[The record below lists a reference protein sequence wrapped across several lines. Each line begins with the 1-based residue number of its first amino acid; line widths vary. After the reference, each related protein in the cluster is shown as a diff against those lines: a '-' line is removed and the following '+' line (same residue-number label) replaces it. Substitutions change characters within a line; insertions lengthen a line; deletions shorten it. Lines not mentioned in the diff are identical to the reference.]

1 MKKMT
6 TFLMIFLL
14 LGTVMSCQKQ
24 EEGPEGLQDLPLK
37 SAELIDADNQFGLE
51 LFRKVT
57 DKAEANANTMISP
70 LSISLALTMTYNGA
84 AGETKSE
91 MEKTMKLH
99 GLTTEEIN
107 AAHRAL
113 VNALR
118 SADPSVQ
125 LEIANAIYYD
135 QMLRVREE
143 FVTVNKQY
151 YDAEV
156 TALNFADQASLLTIN
171 GWVSEKTRGKIP
183 TILEHLDSDLVMM
196 LLNAVYFNGIW
207 KTPFD
212 EEGTHLRPFRFGNG
226 TTGEVETMSM
236 EGALEYTTNDLFSA
250 VHFPYGKEGFRMTV
264 ILPHENR
271 STGEVIKAMDRD
283 AWRTW
288 MQGFRM
294 EENVEVSLPRFKFDW
309 KMTLNDLLSSMGMT
323 KAFVPHA
330 ADFSG
335 MTGNRDLYIGFVIHK
350 TYVDVNEKGT
360 EAAAVTAVG
369 MFTTSMPVEPP
380 AKIRFTVDR
389 PFLFTI
395 TEKSTGAIL
404 FIGEINAPAY
414 K

>member
-1 MKKMT
+1 MT
-6 TFLMIFLL
+6 TILMIFLL
-14 LGTVMSCQKQ
+14 LGTVMSCQRQ
-24 EEGPEGLQDLPLK
+24 EEGPDGLQDLPLK

-57 DKAEANANTMISP
+57 DKAAANANTMISP

-91 MEKTMKLH
+91 MEKTMNLH
-99 GLTTEEIN
+99 GLTTGEIN

-135 QMLRVREE
+135 HMLRVREE

-156 TALNFADQASLLTIN
+156 TALDFADQASLLTIN

-183 TILEHLDSDLVMM
+183 TIIDQLDSDLVMM

-212 EEGTHLRPFRFGNG
+212 EEGTHLKPFRFGNG
-226 TTGEVETMSM
+226 TSGQVETMSM
-236 EGALEYTTNDLFSA
+236 VGALEYTTNDLFSA

-264 ILPHENR
+264 ILPHENK
-271 STGEVIKAMDRD
+271 STGEVIGAMDGD

-294 EENVEVSLPRFKFDW
+294 EGDVEVSLPRFKFEW
-309 KMTLNDLLSSMGMT
+309 KMTLNDLLSSMGMA
-323 KAFVPHA
+323 KAFVPYA

-335 MTGNRDLYIGFVIHK
+335 MTGNRDLYIGYVIHK

-380 AKIRFTVDR
+380 GKIRFTVNR

-414 K
+414 N

>member
-24 EEGPEGLQDLPLK
+24 EEVPEGLQDLPLK

-212 EEGTHLRPFRFGNG
+212 EEGTHLRPFRYGNG

>member
-1 MKKMT
+1 MKEMT
-6 TFLMIFLL
+6 TILMIFLL

-24 EEGPEGLQDLPLK
+24 EQGPDSLEDLPMK

-57 DKAEANANTMISP
+57 DKAAANANTMISP

-91 MEKTMKLH
+91 MEKTMNLH
-99 GLTTEEIN
+99 GLTTGEIN

-118 SADPSVQ
+118 TADPSVQ

-135 QMLRVREE
+135 QMLKVREE

-156 TALNFADQASLLTIN
+156 TALDFADQASLLTIN

-183 TILEHLDSDLVMM
+183 TIVDQLDSDLVMM

-207 KTPFD
+207 KTPFK
-212 EEGTHLRPFRFGNG
+212 EEGTHMKPFRFGNG

-236 EGALEYTTNDLFSA
+236 EGALEYTSNELFSA

-264 ILPHENR
+264 ILPHESR
-271 STGEVIKAMDRD
+271 STGEVIGAMDKD

-288 MQGFRM
+288 MQDFRT
-294 EENVEVSLPRFKFDW
+294 EEDVEVSLPRFKFEW
-309 KMTLNDLLSSMGMT
+309 KMTLNDLLSSMGMA
-323 KAFVPHA
+323 KAFVPYA

-335 MTGNRDLYIGFVIHK
+335 MTGNRDLFIGYVIHK

-380 AKIRFTVDR
+380 GKIRFTVDR

>member
-6 TFLMIFLL
+6 TILMIFLL
-14 LGTVMSCQKQ
+14 LGTVMSCQRQ
-24 EEGPEGLQDLPLK
+24 EEGPDGLQDLPLK

-57 DKAEANANTMISP
+57 DKAAANANTMISP

-91 MEKTMKLH
+91 MEKTMNLH
-99 GLTTEEIN
+99 GLTTGEIN

-135 QMLRVREE
+135 HMLRVREE

-156 TALNFADQASLLTIN
+156 TALDFADQASLLTIN

-183 TILEHLDSDLVMM
+183 TIIDQLDSDLVMM

-212 EEGTHLRPFRFGNG
+212 EEGTHLKSFRFGNG
-226 TTGEVETMSM
+226 TSGQVETMSM
-236 EGALEYTTNDLFSA
+236 VGALEYTTNDLFSA

-264 ILPHENR
+264 ILPHENK
-271 STGEVIKAMDRD
+271 STGEVIGAMDGD

-294 EENVEVSLPRFKFDW
+294 EGDVEVSLPRFKFEW
-309 KMTLNDLLSSMGMT
+309 KMTLNDLLSSMGMA
-323 KAFVPHA
+323 KAFVPYA

-335 MTGNRDLYIGFVIHK
+335 MTGNRDLYIGYVIHK

-380 AKIRFTVDR
+380 GKIRFTVNR

-414 K
+414 N

>member
-212 EEGTHLRPFRFGNG
+212 EEGTHLRPFRYGNG

>member
-6 TFLMIFLL
+6 TILMIFLL
-14 LGTVMSCQKQ
+14 LGTVMSCQRQ
-24 EEGPEGLQDLPLK
+24 EEGPDGLQDLPLK

-57 DKAEANANTMISP
+57 DKAAANANTMISP

-91 MEKTMKLH
+91 MEKTMNLH
-99 GLTTEEIN
+99 GLTTGEIN

-135 QMLRVREE
+135 HMLRVREE

-156 TALNFADQASLLTIN
+156 TALDFADQASLLTIN

-183 TILEHLDSDLVMM
+183 TIIDQLDSDLVMM

-212 EEGTHLRPFRFGNG
+212 EEGTHLKPFRFGNG
-226 TTGEVETMSM
+226 TSGQVETMSM
-236 EGALEYTTNDLFSA
+236 VGALEYTTNDLFSA

-264 ILPHENR
+264 ILPHENK
-271 STGEVIKAMDRD
+271 STGEVIGAMDGD

-294 EENVEVSLPRFKFDW
+294 EGDVEVSLPRFKFEW
-309 KMTLNDLLSSMGMT
+309 KMTLNDLLSSMGMA
-323 KAFVPHA
+323 KAFVPYA

-335 MTGNRDLYIGFVIHK
+335 MTGNRDLYIGYVIHK

-380 AKIRFTVDR
+380 GKIRFTVNR

-414 K
+414 N